1 MKINMLKIYTPI
13 IVALLFVLFQYG
25 CTDNKG
31 EENTIQAEVENNSVS
46 IWTDATEL
54 FMEYPQLAAGTENK
68 FLIHLTNIK
77 DFSAITSG
85 KLTVTF
91 ETNGKQ
97 IINQVEEKPLREGI
111 YTPVFTF
118 PNAGMYKMKIK
129 LESLQASDEITVDN
143 ISVFSNSSEFPKTK
157 NEGSAAFPF
166 LKEQQWKIEFAT
178 EPVTRRTVQNST
190 AVTGAIL
197 PLLQNYVKVTSP
209 FEGIIN
215 VTKNKSMPS
224 IGAFVKKG
232 QTLLAVSPSADAS
245 TNFLAMKKD
254 FIMAEAEYNRAK
266 GLFEKKA
273 IPQKRLDEALL
284 DYESKKASFDAVTS
298 EINYSNENFVLI
310 APIDGYVEKINFSLG
325 DKIISG
331 QELFVISNPTR
342 MMLRVDVPETQIGS
356 AINAENASFIIDGLD
371 REFGLKELR
380 GRKIS
385 VGSSV
390 DLVSHTIPVY
400 FEFGNYQ
407 NMIKIGMHARV
418 FLKVGNMKDAV
429 VVPKS
434 AIIDEDGLKTV
445 YVQIEGES
453 FEKRIVK
460 AGIEDNGYVEILSG
474 IKEGERVVIK
484 GAYQV
489 RLASIAPDS
498 KIGEAHVH

>member
-1 MKINMLKIYTPI
+1 M
-13 IVALLFVLFQYG
+13 
-25 CTDNKG
+25 
-31 EENTIQAEVENNSVS
+31 
-46 IWTDATEL
+46 
-54 FMEYPQLAAGTENK
+54 
-68 FLIHLTNIK
+68 
-77 DFSAITSG
+77 
-85 KLTVTF
+85 
-91 ETNGKQ
+91 
-97 IINQVEEKPLREGI
+97 
-111 YTPVFTF
+111 
-118 PNAGMYKMKIK
+118 
-129 LESLQASDEITVDN
+129 
-143 ISVFSNSSEFPKTK
+143 
-157 NEGSAAFPF
+157 
-166 LKEQQWKIEFAT
+166 
-178 EPVTRRTVQNST
+178 
-190 AVTGAIL
+190 
-197 PLLQNYVKVTSP
+197 
-209 FEGIIN
+209 
-215 VTKNKSMPS
+215 
-224 IGAFVKKG
+224 
-232 QTLLAVSPSADAS
+232 
-245 TNFLAMKKD
+245 
-254 FIMAEAEYNRAK
+254 
-266 GLFEKKA
+266 
-273 IPQKRLDEALL
+273 
-284 DYESKKASFDAVTS
+284 
-298 EINYSNENFVLI
+298 I

-342 MMLRVDVPETQIGS
+342 MILRVDVPETQIGS

-445 YVQIEGES
+445 YAQIEGES

>member
-1 MKINMLKIYTPI
+1 MKINVIKIYTLI
-13 IVALLFVLFQYG
+13 IAALLIGLFQYG
-25 CTDNKG
+25 CTSHKDG
-31 EENTIQAEVENNSVS
+31 EKATQTEVENNSVS
-46 IWTDATEL
+46 IWTNTTEL
-54 FMEYPQLAAGTENK
+54 FMEYPQLTAGTENK

-77 DFSAITSG
+77 NFSAITSG

-91 ETNGKQ
+91 ESNNKQ
-97 IINQVEEKPLREGI
+97 IIHQVEEKPIREGI

-118 PNAGMYKMKIK
+118 LNAGMYKMKIK
-129 LESLQASDEITVDN
+129 LESPQASDEITIDN

-157 NEGSAAFPF
+157 NEESAAFAF

-178 EPVTRRTVQNST
+178 EQVTKRTVHNST

-197 PLLQNYVKVTSP
+197 PLPQNYAKVTSP
-209 FEGIIN
+209 FDGIIN

-232 QTLLAVSPSADAS
+232 QTLLSVSPSADAS
-245 TNFLAMKKD
+245 TNFLALKKD
-254 FIMAEAEYNRAK
+254 FILAEAEYNRAK
-266 GLFEKKA
+266 SLLERKA
-273 IPQKRLDEALL
+273 IPQKRVDEALL

-298 EINYSNENFVLI
+298 EINFTKENFVLI

-331 QELFVISNPTR
+331 QELFVISNPAR
-342 MMLRVDVPETQIGS
+342 MMLRVDVPETQIVA
-356 AINAENASFIIDGLD
+356 AINAKDASFIIDGLG

-385 VGSSV
+385 IGSSV

-400 FEFGNYQ
+400 FEFGNYL

-418 FLKVGNMKDAV
+418 FLKVGNVKDAV

-434 AIIDEDGLKTV
+434 SIIDEDGLKTV

-453 FEKRIVK
+453 FEKRNVK